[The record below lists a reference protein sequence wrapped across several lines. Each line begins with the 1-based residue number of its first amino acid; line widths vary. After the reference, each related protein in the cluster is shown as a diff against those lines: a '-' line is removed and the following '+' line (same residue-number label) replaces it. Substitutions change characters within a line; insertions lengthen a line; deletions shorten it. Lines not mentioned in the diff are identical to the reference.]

1 MKRDIVDSMQNTI
14 GKRNIDRQ
22 IFDTQNAIAHFGFLI
37 AILRRGDVTHAVTHQ
52 IDRKDKQE

>member
-1 MKRDIVDSMQNTI
+1 MKRDIVDRMQNTI

-22 IFDTQNAIAHFGFLI
+22 IFDTQNTIAHSGLLI
-37 AILRRGDVTHAVTHQ
+37 AILRRGDVTHTVTHQ

>member
-1 MKRDIVDSMQNTI
+1 MKRDIVDRMQNTI

-22 IFDTQNAIAHFGFLI
+22 IFDTQNTIAHSGLLI
-37 AILRRGDVTHAVTHQ
+37 AVLRRGDVTHAVTHQ